1 VVPRADPVFYNFRN
15 LYPHK
20 KASHLASDGD
30 KTNRDLLF
38 YMLGQSGQLDG
49 HRGEDRKAVH
59 SCEYPGSAQPLAV
72 KLPV

>member
-1 VVPRADPVFYNFRN
+1 MIRFTNVIQEIFA
-15 LYPHK
+15 LLK

>member
-1 VVPRADPVFYNFRN
+1 MPRADPVFYNFRN

-38 YMLGQSGQLDG
+38 YMLGQSGQLANQKM
-49 HRGEDRKAVH
+49 GEKLGLT
-59 SCEYPGSAQPLAV
+59 YLAV
-72 KLPV
+72 IHRVGVFENLL

>member
-1 VVPRADPVFYNFRN
+1 MIRFTNVIQEIFA
-15 LYPHK
+15 LLK

-30 KTNRDLLF
+30 KINRDLLF
-38 YMLGQSGQLDG
+38 YMIGQSGQLDG